1 MPIYHCWEKA
11 EHDVLG
17 SQGQRVCKHIEEV
30 AMACTGRGLHMRRGH
45 LVLKGPQQLRS
56 SASGLGVLTIAGA
69 FDSAIFPARW
79 ACIAPSFSFS
89 SSSCG
94 DVHQNEAST
103 WSFLVTPLTA
113 LGPTLGGPALPQ
125 ALLPLNHTLQA
136 LPAAP
141 GTAPLPS
148 GGGTAPCP
156 SHPGGDLLGSA

>member
-1 MPIYHCWEKA
+1 
-11 EHDVLG
+11 
-17 SQGQRVCKHIEEV
+17 
-30 AMACTGRGLHMRRGH
+30 MACTGWGLHVRRGH
-45 LVLKGPQQLRS
+45 LVLKGPHQLKS
-56 SASGLGVLTIAGA
+56 SAFGLGVLTIAGA

-94 DVHQNEAST
+94 DVHQSEAST
-103 WSFLVTPLTA
+103 WSFLVTSLTA
-113 LGPTLGGPALPQ
+113 LGPTLGGPALPPS
-125 ALLPLNHTLQA
+125 LKPSFPLSHTLQA

>member
-1 MPIYHCWEKA
+1 
-11 EHDVLG
+11 
-17 SQGQRVCKHIEEV
+17 
-30 AMACTGRGLHMRRGH
+30 MACTDWGLHVRRGH
-45 LVLKGPQQLRS
+45 LVLKGPQQLKS

-89 SSSCG
+89 ISSCG
-94 DVHQNEAST
+94 DEHQSEAST

-113 LGPTLGGPALPQ
+113 LGPILGGPSSLPQ
-125 ALLPLNHTLQA
+125 ALLPLSHTLQV

-141 GTAPLPS
+141 GTVPLLS